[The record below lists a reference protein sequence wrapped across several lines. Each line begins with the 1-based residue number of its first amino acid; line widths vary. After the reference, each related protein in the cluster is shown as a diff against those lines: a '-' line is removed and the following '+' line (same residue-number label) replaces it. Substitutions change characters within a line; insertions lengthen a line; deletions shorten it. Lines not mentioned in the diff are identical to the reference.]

1 MNPSPVGSLDIAAA
15 AVDAATS
22 RQIEQRMT
30 SELSDFARTMVTDF
44 PIQMILDHLV
54 ERIVEVLPV
63 DGAGGH
69 AHRKTRLQNASHAA
83 SDESTLRYEQLQAD
97 LTEGPCLL
105 AVDTGQAV
113 QVGDLTVEERF
124 PRFRPPALAA
134 GLAAVFTFPL
144 RHGAFPLGALDLYRR
159 MPGP

>member
-1 MNPSPVGSLDIAAA
+1 
-15 AVDAATS
+15 
-22 RQIEQRMT
+22 MT
-30 SELSDFARTMVTDF
+30 SVLSDFARTMVTDF

-63 DGAGGH
+63 DGAGVTLIERPGSRTH
-69 AHRKTRLQNASHAA
+69 HIAA

-144 RHGAFPLGALDLYRR
+144 RHEAFPLGALDLYRR